1 MLLDHINLMGGTEI
15 YNLPQRLFLTF
26 DDIDPL
32 RNGCLGKSGDGANN
46 VLRVVHEELTETDR
60 TSVTEQT
67 RRLVAP
73 RMKPT

>member
-1 MLLDHINLMGGTEI
+1 MLDHINLMRGAEI
-15 YNLPQRLFLTF
+15 YNLPEGCLLMF